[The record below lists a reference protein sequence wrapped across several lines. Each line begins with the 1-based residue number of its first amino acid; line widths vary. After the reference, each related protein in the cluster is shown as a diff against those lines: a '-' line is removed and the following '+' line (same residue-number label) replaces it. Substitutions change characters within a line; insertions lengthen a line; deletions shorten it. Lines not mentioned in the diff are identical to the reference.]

1 MAAYTRKQYS
11 GAARNTTTTTLLTNV
26 GTTVDIAAT
35 TGWPSVADVPFYVVI
50 EPASINEEK
59 CLATISGSTLTL
71 TRAQDDTTASEH
83 PIGSVIYPV
92 FTANDADEANELVS
106 KLTTKGDL
114 LATTGN
120 SLERLPVGANGTFLK
135 ANSSASVGAEWSG
148 ITLGTDTSGNYVSD
162 FTQGT
167 GVTITH
173 TPGEGSNAT
182 IAIGQAVGTSSSV
195 TFAHV
200 AADVTGDLTGNA
212 DTASALQTARVIEL
226 SGDVSGSASFD
237 GTSSINISTTV
248 NTSSVAIGELNGV
261 NITSPE
267 EFQTLEYNGTE
278 WVNAYAPVVSYVRN
292 VESTTITTGTAVY
305 LYGGTG
311 DHASV
316 KRADNSSDTTSSK
329 TVGLAGANI
338 AAAQNGPVIT
348 RGYVNGLDLS
358 AYNPGDVLWLGKN
371 GQLTTTKPSA
381 PDHLVFIGVVVRAT
395 NNGIVYV
402 ATQNGY
408 ELDEL
413 HNVKIDGLTDGQF
426 LRYNSAST
434 MWVNDTVNLGTDTA
448 GDYVQSLVAGTGITL
463 SNNSGE
469 SATPTIAIGQSV
481 ATSASVT
488 FAHLIVQGDM
498 EVQGTITRLNETNL
512 DVDTAFIYL
521 NANSASANP
530 DMGVAFNYNDGTYK
544 HAGIFR
550 DSSDGIFKIFDSYE
564 PEPVSPIDTAHGTYN
579 DAAFQANNLVLTQG
593 NGIAPLSV
601 SSSTVVTNL
610 NADYLD
616 GQHGS
621 YYAPIDSPTFTGTV
635 SLPNNTVALGTQTT
649 GNYVAD
655 VSGGTG
661 VTVTHTPGEGTTP
674 SVAIGQD
681 VATSAS
687 VTFAQVTAPVVGNA
701 STASELQTTR
711 TISISG
717 DVTGSVSFNGSSNVD
732 ISATIQPNSVALG
745 TDTTGNYVSDV
756 TAGTGVTVSHTPG
769 EGSSPTVSIGQAVA
783 TSSSVT
789 FAAVTAPV
797 IGNASTAT
805 TLETSRTI
813 ELTGDVTGSVSFNGS
828 SNAVM
833 STTIA
838 SNSVALGSDTTGD
851 YVASLVAGTGV
862 SLANNSGESATP
874 TISIGQAVSTSSSV
888 SFAHVNAPVTG
899 NLNGNA
905 ETASRLQTT
914 RTIQISGDVSGSVV
928 FDGSNNVN
936 IATVVE
942 PNSVAL
948 GTDTTGDYVSSLVAG
963 TGVTVTNNSGES
975 ATPTVAIGQAVATSS
990 SVTFA
995 QVTTTDKVDVGTNLT
1010 VGGQYVR
1017 LNESQSASPLLSA
1030 SIAIERGTQPNV
1042 SIRWNEE
1049 TDVWE
1054 FTNDGSTFEE
1064 IGSGGGLLVSAT
1076 APANPEEGDLWFD
1089 STSFDTFVY
1098 YGTTWVQQNTPPS
1111 EISDL
1116 EDLMDVSVFG
1126 AETGDLLKYDGTEWI
1141 ASPIASSASTAI
1153 ALQTPR
1159 TISLSGDVSGSV
1171 SFDGS
1176 SNVTISTSVQP
1187 NSIALGT
1194 DTTGNYMSDLTA
1206 GSGVTITHTPGE
1218 GSNATIAIGQEV
1230 GTSASVT
1237 FAKVTTT
1244 GDVVIGGDLTVNG
1257 TTTTINTET
1266 LAVEDNIIVLNS
1278 NASGA
1283 PSVNAG
1289 VEIERG
1295 SSTNVVLRWNES
1307 TDKWEVTEDGS
1318 SYKTIA
1324 VGQNVETSSSVTF
1337 AAVTAPLVGN
1347 ASTASTLETARTI
1360 SLGGDLSGS
1369 VSFNGSS
1376 DVTISATVQP
1386 NSVALGTD
1394 TTGNYMS
1401 DLSAGTGISISHT
1414 PGEGS
1419 TATITNTGVT
1429 SVNGSSGAITGVVR
1443 TSDTGTVTS
1452 TMLADGTVM
1461 NIDINAS
1468 AGIAHSKLAD
1478 ASPGQVLLGTTTT
1491 GVITATALS
1500 GDVTITG
1507 GGVTSIGSG
1516 VIVNAD
1522 ISAAAAISH
1531 SKLASLTSGNILVG
1545 NGSNV
1550 PTAVAVTGDVT
1561 ISNAGVTAIGAGVI
1575 VNADIN
1581 SSAAIAHSKL
1591 ANATA
1596 GQVLLGTTTTGVVT
1610 ATTVSGDVTINGA
1623 GVTAIGSG
1631 VIVDADINASAA
1643 IDKTKIS
1650 GTAITAADTGTVTST
1665 MIADGTI
1672 VDADIN
1678 ASAAIAL
1685 SKLASGTSGQIIV
1698 ANASGVPAWV
1708 SESGDISIDA
1718 NGVTAIASGVIV
1730 DADISSSAAIDASK
1744 ITNWENDQIILS
1756 GQIFG

>member
-1 MAAYTRKQYS
+1 MATRIQLRRDT
-11 GAARNTTTTTLLTNV
+11 AANWSSANPTLAQGELGLNLDTNQIKIGDGLT
-26 GTTVDIAAT
+26 A
-35 TGWPSVADVPFYVVI
+35 W
-50 EPASINEEK
+50 
-59 CLATISGSTLTL
+59 
-71 TRAQDDTTASEH
+71 
-83 PIGSVIYPV
+83 
-92 FTANDADEANELVS
+92 
-106 KLTTKGDL
+106 
-114 LATTGN
+114 N
-120 SLERLPVGANGTFLK
+120 SLSYTNLALDINDLDGVTITDVQNGDFLRY
-135 ANSSASVGAEWSG
+135 NSSASAWINDPVNLSTDTVGDYVQSLVAGTGVSLTNNSG
-148 ITLGTDTSGNYVSD
+148 EGSTPTIAIGQAVGTSSSVTFAHVSAPITGNVVGNLTGDVTGNADTASTLETSRTISLSGDISGSVAFNGSQDVTITATVQPNSIALGTDTTGNYMSD
-162 FTQGT
+162 LTQGT

-182 IAIGQAVGTSSSV
+182 IAIGQAVETSSSVTFAHVSAPVTGNVTGDLSGNASTATTLQNSRTISLGGDVSGSVSFNGSSDVTITATVQPNSVALGTDTTGNYVNDVTAGTGVTVSHTPSEGSSPTIAIGQAVGTSSSV

-200 AADVTGDLTGNA
+200 TADVTGDLTGNA

-237 GTSSINISTTV
+237 GTSAINITTTV
-248 NTSSVAIGELNGV
+248 NTSSVAIGELYGV
-261 NITSPE
+261 NITNPE
-267 EFQTLEYNGTE
+267 EFQTLEYNGTQ
-278 WVNAYAPVVSYVRN
+278 WVNQYASVVSYVRN
-292 VESTTITTGTAVY
+292 AEATTITTGTPVY

-338 AAAQNGPVIT
+338 AASQNGPVIT
-348 RGYVNGLDLS
+348 RGYVDGIDLS
-358 AYNPGDVLWLGKN
+358 TGYSVGDVLWLGKN
-371 GQLTTTKPSA
+371 GQFTTTKPSA

-413 HNVKIDGLTDGQF
+413 HNVKINGLTDGQF

-498 EVQGTITRLNETNL
+498 EVQGTITRLNEANL

-579 DAAFQANNLVLTQG
+579 DATFQANNLVLTQG
-593 NGIAPLSV
+593 NGISPLSV

-610 NADYLD
+610 NADKLD
-616 GQHGS
+616 GQDGS
-621 YYAPIDSPTFTGTV
+621 YYAPINSPTFTGTV
-635 SLPNNTVALGTQTT
+635 TLPNNTVALGTQTT

-655 VSGGTG
+655 VTGGTG
-661 VTVTHTPGEGTTP
+661 VTVAHIAGEGSSP
-674 SVAIGQD
+674 QVSIGQD

-687 VTFAQVTAPVVGNA
+687 VTFANVTSNLSGNA
-701 STASELQTTR
+701 STASALQTSR
-711 TISISG
+711 VISISG
-717 DVTGSVSFNGSSNVD
+717 DVTGSVSFNGSSDID

-756 TAGTGVTVSHTPG
+756 TAGTGVTVSHTPS

-789 FAAVTAPV
+789 FAAVTAPL

-995 QVTTTDKVDVGTNLT
+995 QVTTTDSVDVGTNLT

-1076 APANPEEGDLWFD
+1076 APLNPEEGDLWFD
-1089 STSFDTFVY
+1089 STTFDTFVY

-1111 EISDL
+1111 EI
-1116 EDLMDVSVFG
+1116 
-1126 AETGDLLKYDGTEWI
+1126 AELGDLVDVLVTAAEPDHVLAYNGTEWETTSLNDLLNANLVAKTSNYTLI
-1141 ASPIASSASTAI
+1141 LADRSK
-1153 ALQTPR
+1153 
-1159 TISLSGDVSGSV
+1159 TIE
-1171 SFDGS
+1171 
-1176 SNVTISTSVQP
+1176 
-1187 NSIALGT
+1187 
-1194 DTTGNYMSDLTA
+1194 M
-1206 GSGVTITHTPGE
+1206 
-1218 GSNATIAIGQEV
+1218 
-1230 GTSASVT
+1230 SASVANT
-1237 FAKVTTT
+1237 LTIPENSSVPFEIGTEITVLQYGT
-1244 GDVVIGGDLTVNG
+1244 GKTQIVGAG
-1257 TTTTINTET
+1257 T
-1266 LAVEDNIIVLNS
+1266 
-1278 NASGA
+1278 
-1283 PSVNAG
+1283 
-1289 VEIERG
+1289 
-1295 SSTNVVLRWNES
+1295 VVLRSTPGSYLRAQYSWCKLVKRAANE
-1307 TDKWEVTEDGS
+1307 W
-1318 SYKTIA
+1318 YA
-1324 VGQNVETSSSVTF
+1324 Y
-1337 AAVTAPLVGN
+1337 
-1347 ASTASTLETARTI
+1347 
-1360 SLGGDLSGS
+1360 GDLS
-1369 VSFNGSS
+1369 SS
-1376 DVTISATVQP
+1376 
-1386 NSVALGTD
+1386 
-1394 TTGNYMS
+1394 
-1401 DLSAGTGISISHT
+1401 
-1414 PGEGS
+1414 
-1419 TATITNTGVT
+1419 
-1429 SVNGSSGAITGVVR
+1429 
-1443 TSDTGTVTS
+1443 
-1452 TMLADGTVM
+1452 
-1461 NIDINAS
+1461 
-1468 AGIAHSKLAD
+1468 
-1478 ASPGQVLLGTTTT
+1478 
-1491 GVITATALS
+1491 
-1500 GDVTITG
+1500 
-1507 GGVTSIGSG
+1507 
-1516 VIVNAD
+1516 
-1522 ISAAAAISH
+1522 
-1531 SKLASLTSGNILVG
+1531 
-1545 NGSNV
+1545 
-1550 PTAVAVTGDVT
+1550 
-1561 ISNAGVTAIGAGVI
+1561 
-1575 VNADIN
+1575 
-1581 SSAAIAHSKL
+1581 
-1591 ANATA
+1591 
-1596 GQVLLGTTTTGVVT
+1596 
-1610 ATTVSGDVTINGA
+1610 
-1623 GVTAIGSG
+1623 
-1631 VIVDADINASAA
+1631 
-1643 IDKTKIS
+1643 
-1650 GTAITAADTGTVTST
+1650 
-1665 MIADGTI
+1665 
-1672 VDADIN
+1672 
-1678 ASAAIAL
+1678 
-1685 SKLASGTSGQIIV
+1685 
-1698 ANASGVPAWV
+1698 
-1708 SESGDISIDA
+1708 
-1718 NGVTAIASGVIV
+1718 
-1730 DADISSSAAIDASK
+1730 
-1744 ITNWENDQIILS
+1744 
-1756 GQIFG
+1756 